1 MLKRRLIPVLFLREG
16 IMVRSESFERHQHFG
31 HPVSLVERM
40 NQWDVDELIV
50 LDISPEGADFTIQR
64 DDHKLKGSE
73 SVLGFIARIAA
84 ECSIP
89 LTFGGRIRSF
99 DDIRLRI
106 QNGADKVTLNS
117 VLAERPELVTEA
129 AHAFGSQ
136 AIVASI
142 DHRRDG
148 AAAPVFTHHGSRA
161 LGRDAAD
168 WARELADR
176 GAGEIFL
183 NAIERD
189 GAGQGYD
196 LETIDRVARAVEIP
210 VIACGGCGH
219 QMHFL
224 KGFNDTAASAIAA
237 GNIFWFTENAYP
249 RFKRF
254 LRDRGVAVR

>member
-16 IMVRSESFERHQHFG
+16 IMVRSERFERHQHFG

-50 LDISPEGADFTIQR
+50 LDISPEGANFTIER

-73 SVLGFIARIAA
+73 SVLDFIARIAA
-84 ECSIP
+84 ECTIP
-89 LTFGGRIRSF
+89 LTFGGRIRCF

-142 DHRRDG
+142 DHRADG
-148 AAAPVFTHHGSRA
+148 DSAPVFTHLGTRA

-168 WARELADR
+168 WARELAGR
-176 GAGEIFL
+176 GAGEILL
-183 NAIERD
+183 NAIDRD
-189 GAGQGYD
+189 GTREGFD
-196 LETIDRVARAVEIP
+196 LATIDRVARAVEIP
-210 VIACGGCGH
+210 LIACGGCGH
-219 QMHFL
+219 QSHFL
-224 KGFNDTAASAIAA
+224 KCLNETAASAVAA

-254 LRDRGVAVR
+254 LRDRGADVR

>member
-1 MLKRRLIPVLFLREG
+1 VLKRRLIPVLFLREG
-16 IMVRSESFERHQHFG
+16 IMVRSEGFARHQHFG

-73 SVLGFIARIAA
+73 SVLDFIARIAA
-84 ECSIP
+84 ECTIP

-106 QNGADKVTLNS
+106 QNGADKVALNS
-117 VLAERPELVTEA
+117 ALAKRPELVTEA

-142 DHRRDG
+142 DHRTEGDT
-148 AAAPVFTHHGSRA
+148 APVFTHRGTRA

-176 GAGEIFL
+176 GAGEILL
-183 NAIERD
+183 NSIERD
-189 GAGQGYD
+189 GTGKGYD
-196 LETIDRVARAVEIP
+196 LATIDRVARAVEIP

-219 QMHFL
+219 QLHFA
-224 KGFNDTAASAIAA
+224 KCFQETEASAVAA

-254 LRDRGVAVR
+254 LRERGAAVR